1 MKFFL
6 SYFKPHIHL
15 FVFDLICAAFISAV
29 DLAFPVLTR
38 YSINTFL
45 PQKQFNFF
53 YIIIA
58 IMIGLYVLRM
68 AANYFVTYFGHLFGA
83 RVEKDMRRDIFNH
96 IEKQS
101 FRFFDN
107 HRTAKLMSH
116 ITNDLSEITELAH
129 HGPEDVFISLLT
141 LIGALIIMLNIRPEL
156 ALMLF
161 LFLPLLSIHTFISRK
176 KLGNS
181 STKVKEEIA
190 EINATIESS
199 ISGARVTKVFT
210 NEEYEKIRF
219 AKSNHNYYLATRLF
233 YRSMSFFIC
242 RLEFFMDILRVLIIA
257 VGGYFIMKDKMNL
270 ADLIAATLFIANFLA
285 PIRRLAN
292 FVEQYSRGMAG
303 FNRFKTLMNTSD
315 ETPQNLKAQ
324 KIQNVRGNITYNN
337 VSFAYNSEVNVLKN
351 INLSIKAG
359 QTIAFVG
366 PSGSGKTTLCNL
378 LPRFYEL
385 QAGSITLDEKDIR
398 DIDVQSLRKHIGIVQ
413 QDVFLFATTIKD
425 NIAYGNINASDEEII
440 KAAKMAEIHEEIIK
454 MPDGYNTLVGER
466 GMRLSGGQKQRI
478 SIARIF
484 LKNPPIL
491 ILDEATSALDTET
504 EIKIQKSFEKL
515 AKGRTN
521 LIIAHRLSTIR
532 NADLIVVVNDEGITE
547 IGTHSELLVK
557 QGQYANLYNAQNTLL
572 A

>member
-219 AKSNHNYYLATRLF
+219 EKSNHNYYLATRLF

-547 IGTHSELLVK
+547 IGTHSELLVR

>member
-219 AKSNHNYYLATRLF
+219 EKSNHNYYLATRLF

-466 GMRLSGGQKQRI
+466 EMRLSGGQKQRI

-547 IGTHSELLVK
+547 IGTHSELLVR